1 MFDDTLLAPILP
13 SEPEERAASLTSPAE
28 ARFASC
34 RWQQPAENG
43 TAAHCT
49 HREVLAFAGTGGF
62 RSDAWCPDCG
72 HFKLRRARRR
82 PSDG

>member
-1 MFDDTLLAPILP
+1 MFDEAPFGPIV
-13 SEPEERAASLTSPAE
+13 TSPPDDGAAVAGSH

-34 RWQQPAENG
+34 RWQQSAENG

-62 RSDAWCPDCG
+62 SADAWCSDCG
-72 HFKLRRARRR
+72 HYKLRRVRRR
-82 PSDG
+82 